1 MIKVKSVYA
10 KAAQDDGQRFLVDC
24 FWPEGL
30 KTRDAQVHQ
39 WLQELGPSY
48 DLQRFHFNPNHWED
62 YRTKYIEELLSDRIK
77 KEKLRELAD
86 LSRNGTIT
94 LLYGNSNPLHN
105 HASVVKEVIEMK
117 MFDS

>member
-10 KAAQDDGQRFLVDC
+10 KVAPDDGQRFLVDR

-77 KEKLRELAD
+77 KEKLRELAA
-86 LSRNGTIT
+86 LSQNGTIT
-94 LLYGNSNPLHN
+94 LLHGNRDLLPN
-105 HASVVKEVIEMK
+105 HASVVKEVIEK
-117 MFDS
+117 KLFE